1 LEVGRPGGVEFRVL
15 GTVEAQAGQRTA
27 HLTGMQRSL
36 LVILLFNADR
46 VVPGT
51 SLVDGLWGER
61 APASAAARVRGL
73 IVDLRRALAAIG
85 AAADLIATRSAG
97 YVLRLDGAWL
107 DSAEFSATVVRAR
120 AAFAG
125 GREEEAH
132 ELYSAALAL
141 WRGPALSDAQG
152 PRAQAEA
159 ARLEEEHASAV
170 EGAADVN
177 IALGR
182 HREAVAALTD
192 LVRRHPL
199 RDGPY
204 GRLMLALHRLGR
216 SGEALEVYRSMHRR
230 YGDELGIEPG
240 PELQELHQRILR
252 ADPELLHTATEP
264 AAPPRA
270 RPAQLPPDVSDF
282 TGRDEQVAMA
292 VAAVVPAGGAT
303 VPVLAVYGKP
313 GVGKTALAVHVA
325 HRVRAH
331 FPGGQLHV
339 DLHGHGS
346 APEEPHEVLARFL
359 GALGVPGD
367 AIPDHPAERA
377 ALYRSRTADQ
387 RVLVVLDNAA
397 DEAQVLPLLPGTAGS
412 AVVVTSRAPLTVLPG
427 AHRLALDVLDNDAC
441 ERMLTT
447 ILGADRTSEEPTQV
461 ERLAELCGRL
471 PLALRIAAGRL
482 AAQPHWLVRTLV
494 DRLTDERRRLSELS
508 LGGVEVRASLELS
521 RQALPDADAYAFTCL
536 GLLPTSEFGAWALAA
551 LLGEPVDE
559 AERRLDTLVQVQL
572 VEYAG
577 RDTTGRTRYRLH
589 DLIRAYVVELADTC
603 GAEERRAATD
613 RLHGAW
619 VVMTTEVARRLSPRR
634 PPPVPV
640 AVQPWPVSGAEDLTT
655 DAVAWLE
662 SEWRNLVSAVESDV
676 DDGATGF
683 AWQVAASVSTMLE
696 TRGYFNDLRSL
707 QLSGLRSAERVG
719 DLQARAAM
727 LCGLA
732 AVDLARHDLT
742 AARQGYEKS
751 LAMYQE
757 LGDAWGC
764 AHASHGMAKVLR
776 WTGDVDEALVLCDR
790 AAEQFRA
797 VGDELEAALAGQ
809 IAAVIHYERGNWD
822 QAVALAQS
830 SLPVF
835 TETGDRLSECATWG
849 TLGLAMTRRG
859 DAVRG
864 EQYLRRALS
873 LAEDIG
879 IVLYRAYARGALG
892 DHLVLQGRHVEAR
905 ALFEMALEV
914 MRTVGSRLGEAGFLR
929 RLARVT
935 AEDGQ
940 FDTAFALASRAVSM
954 TEAAGGG
961 LYAHSLWAL
970 GDVEAARGDE
980 TAARLAWTR
989 SRTLFDQMG
998 SREGPAV

>member
-1 LEVGRPGGVEFRVL
+1 LDVGRPGGVEFRVL

-46 VVPGT
+46 VVPAT

-73 IVDLRRALAAIG
+73 IVDLRRALAELG
-85 AAADLIATRSAG
+85 AADDLIATRSAG

-107 DSAEFSATVVRAR
+107 DSAAFSATVVRAR
-120 AAFAG
+120 EAFAG

-132 ELYSAALAL
+132 ELYSSALAL

-170 EGAADVN
+170 EGAADVD

-216 SGEALEVYRSMHRR
+216 SGEALEVYRSMRHR
-230 YGDELGIEPG
+230 YADELGIEPG

-282 TGRDEQVAMA
+282 TGRDEQVAAA
-292 VAAVVPAGGAT
+292 VAAVVPEGGTT

-325 HRVRAH
+325 HRVRSH

-367 AIPDHPAERA
+367 AIPAHPAERA

-427 AHRLALDVLDNDAC
+427 AHRLALDVLDADAC
-441 ERMLTT
+441 ERMLTA

-461 ERLAELCGRL
+461 AQLAELCGRL

-494 DRLTDERRRLSELS
+494 DRLTDERRRLNELS
-508 LGGVEVRASLELS
+508 LGGIEVRASLELS
-521 RQALPDADAYAFTCL
+521 RQALPDADAQAFTFL
-536 GLLPTSEFGAWALAA
+536 GLLPTAEFGAWALAA
-551 LLGEPVDE
+551 LLGEPVGE

-577 RDTTGRTRYRLH
+577 RDATGRARYRLH

-603 GAEERRAATD
+603 GVEERRAATG
-613 RLHGAW
+613 RLRGAW
-619 VVMTTEVARRLSPRR
+619 VAMTAEVARRLSPRR

-640 AVQPWPVSGAEDLTT
+640 AVEPWPVSGAEDLTT
-655 DAVAWLE
+655 DAVTWLE
-662 SEWRNLVSAVESDV
+662 SEWRNLVAAVESNV
-676 DDGATGF
+676 DDETAGF
-683 AWQVAASVSTMLE
+683 TWQVAASLSTVLE
-696 TRGYFNDLRSL
+696 ARGYFDDLRAL
-707 QLSGLRSAERVG
+707 QLSGLRSAERAG
-719 DLQARAAM
+719 DLQAQAAM
-727 LCGLA
+727 RCGLA
-732 AVDLARHDLT
+732 AVDHARHELA

-757 LGDAWGC
+757 AGDDWGC
-764 AHASHGMAKVLR
+764 AHAGHGMAKVLR
-776 WTGDVDEALVLCDR
+776 YTGDIDEALVLSDR
-790 AAEQFRA
+790 ASEQFRA
-797 VGDELEAALAGQ
+797 VGDELEAALARQ
-809 IAAVIHYERGNWD
+809 TAALVHYERGNWD
-822 QAVALAQS
+822 QAVTLAKS
-830 SLPVF
+830 ALPVF
-835 TETGDRLSECATWG
+835 IERGDRFSECGTWG
-849 TLGLAMTRRG
+849 TLGLAMTRQG

-864 EQYLRRALS
+864 EQHLRRALS
-873 LAEDIG
+873 IAEDMG
-879 IVLYRAYARGALG
+879 LVLYRAYAGGALG
-892 DHLVLQGRHVEAR
+892 DHLVTQGRHAEAR
-905 ALFEMALEV
+905 ALFEAGLEV
-914 MRTVGSRLGEAGFLR
+914 TRTVGAHGGEAGFLR

-935 AEDGQ
+935 AKDGE

-954 TEAAGGG
+954 TEGARGV
-961 LYAHSLWAL
+961 LYALSLWAL

-998 SREGPAV
+998 SQEGPAV